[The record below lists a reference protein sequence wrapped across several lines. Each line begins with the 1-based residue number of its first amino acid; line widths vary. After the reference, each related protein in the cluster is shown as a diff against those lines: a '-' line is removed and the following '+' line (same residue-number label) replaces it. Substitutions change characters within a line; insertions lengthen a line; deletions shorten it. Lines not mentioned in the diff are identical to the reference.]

1 MQKMVGRSRI
11 PGVPRVG
18 DKETSD
24 KSDTVQT
31 RASQT
36 LQAFVH
42 ERRLEVIPSK
52 RALSEGFEYD
62 AV

>member
-11 PGVPRVG
+11 PGVPRVR
-18 DKETSD
+18 DMETSD

-36 LQAFVH
+36 SQAFVH
-42 ERRLEVIPSK
+42 GHRLKVIPSK
-52 RALSEGFEYD
+52 RALSEGFKFD